1 MKIDFH
7 THTTASDGTY
17 TTEEI
22 LNEAEKQDI
31 KFFAITDHDT
41 VDGIKQIKNTAKTM
55 TIITG
60 VEISAEFSGTLHILG
75 YGFELENEKLNSKLE
90 ELQEFRKAR
99 NENMLKKMESLGF
112 QINMEE
118 LVKEAGSDLVG
129 RPHFANVM
137 LKKGYVK
144 TFDEAFDKYLKKG
157 APLYMDKKRL
167 SPEESIQLIHE
178 AGGIAVLAHPYQ
190 TKKEGKEMD
199 SLIKQ
204 LVSYGLDGIEA
215 YYSQHTPEM
224 VEEYKGYAEKYNL
237 IKTAG
242 SDFHGS
248 NKPHIRLGMEL
259 EEKDAVEFLSFAAE
273 NKI

>member
-17 TTEEI
+17 TIEEI
-22 LNEAEKQDI
+22 LNEAENKKI
-31 KFFAITDHDT
+31 EYFAITDHDT
-41 VDGIKQIKNTAKTM
+41 VDGIKHIKNISKKM
-55 TIITG
+55 TFITG
-60 VEISAEFSGTLHILG
+60 VEISAEFPSTLHILG
-75 YGFELENEKLNSKLE
+75 YGFELENEKLNLKLE
-90 ELQEFRKAR
+90 ELQEFRKTR
-99 NENMLKKMESLGF
+99 NINMLKKMEKLGF
-112 QINMEE
+112 QVNMEE
-118 LVKEAGSDLVG
+118 LIEEAGSDLVG

-157 APLYMDKKRL
+157 APLYIDKKRL

-178 AGGIAVLAHPYQ
+178 AGGIAVMAHPYQ
-190 TKKEGKEMD
+190 TGKEGKEMD

-204 LVSYGLDGIEA
+204 LVSYGLGGIEV
-215 YYSQHTPEM
+215 YYSQHTTKM
-224 VEEYKGYAEKYNL
+224 IEEFNGYAEKYNL

-248 NKPHIRLGMEL
+248 NKPHIQLGMNVEAS
-259 EEKDAVEFLSFAAE
+259 DIAEFLSFADE
-273 NKI
+273 KNI